1 MNESPDPIDEQDPT
15 EIEYEVQ
22 AILNYRDKE
31 PNYLVRWKGFDSS
44 WDTWEVPANF
54 DSKEPIKLYW
64 SRHGAANADSN
75 TKRKRAPKLVNERRV
90 ATREERSSKR
100 HARLI
105 YMGGPTTTP

>member
-1 MNESPDPIDEQDPT
+1 ESPDPIDEQDPT

-22 AILNYRDKE
+22 AILNHRGKA
-31 PNYLVRWKGFDSS
+31 PNYEYLVRWKGFDSS

-64 SRHGAANADSN
+64 SRLGAANADSN
-75 TKRKRAPKLVNERRV
+75 TKRKRAPKSVNKRKV

-105 YMGGPTTTP
+105 DKRRPTTTP